1 MNDLLFCVG
10 CVLGCIQ
17 RHPIQSTAALCVC
30 LGRAMAWVF
39 SATFRLAGPFLRRL
53 GQAWRAIDGPF
64 ARAVGP
70 VVGLVV
76 LVQGLAES
84 PALAH

>member
-1 MNDLLFCVG
+1 
-10 CVLGCIQ
+10 
-17 RHPIQSTAALCVC
+17 
-30 LGRAMAWVF
+30 MAWVF